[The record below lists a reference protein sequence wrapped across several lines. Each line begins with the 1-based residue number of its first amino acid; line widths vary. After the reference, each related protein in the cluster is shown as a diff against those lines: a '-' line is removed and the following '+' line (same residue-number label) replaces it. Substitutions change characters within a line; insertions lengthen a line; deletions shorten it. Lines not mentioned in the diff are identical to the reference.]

1 MWINVKDRMPAAVP
15 PYIADGE
22 WVLVYTANKAIFI
35 ACLCEFS
42 ETDVVWLTETGRVL
56 DVTHWQPLPEKPKDF

>member
-1 MWINVKDRMPAAVP
+1 MWIDVNDRLPEAVP

-22 WVLVYTANKAIFI
+22 WVLVYTDSGAIFI

-42 ETDVVWLTETGRVL
+42 ACDVVWYTESGRAL
-56 DVTHWQPLPEKPKDF
+56 EVTHWQKLPDKPKS